1 MTAVS
6 NKKVNDKKGSLLV
19 VRVRGTI
26 NTPTPVRTTLLQL
39 RLFKRHTATIIPD
52 TPIYR
57 GMLQTAK
64 DWISWS
70 SIDPATVE
78 KILISRGQKIG
89 GKKINSEDF
98 KPWGFK
104 SIKDMSKSIST
115 GETALKNIEGLKPF
129 FRLSPPKGGYKVS
142 TRRSSGQGG
151 ILGQYSNLLT
161 LTERMLEN

>member
-1 MTAVS
+1 MTEIS
-6 NKKVNDKKGSLLV
+6 DKKANKKGSLLV

-26 NTPTPVRTTLLQL
+26 NTPTPVRATLFQL

-52 TPIYR
+52 NPIYR

-70 SIDPATVE
+70 PIDSATVE
-78 KILISRGQKIG
+78 KLLTSRGQKVG
-89 GKKINSEDF
+89 GKKISSEDV

-104 SIKDMSKSIST
+104 SIKDMSKSISD
-115 GETALKNIEGLKPF
+115 GDVALKNIEGLKPF

-151 ILGQYSNLLT
+151 VLGQYPKLLT
-161 LTERMLEN
+161 LTERMLET